1 MNIPQFKYYQQP
13 EVNAILT
20 QQKCQSCDSEEYCLE
35 GEYFDHGS
43 SVESV
48 CLSCLSK
55 GKITVNIPDFVRN
68 RIKNHLTGDCT
79 KSQDS
84 TQERVNQL
92 IDELSKNP
100 PVPWIQY
107 NAWPVCC
114 DDFCRYLGEWDQST
128 IVEKAQDK
136 STKDYLMSILDDFNK
151 ERIDDFD
158 SLWNDIGNGTAIF
171 VFECIK
177 CSKIIAVCQSY

>member
-1 MNIPQFKYYQQP
+1 MSIPQFKYYNHP

-20 QQKCQSCDSEEYCLE
+20 QVKCQSCDSEEYCLE
-35 GEYFDHGS
+35 GEYFDLGG

-55 GKITVNIPDFVRN
+55 GKITVNIPNFIRN
-68 RIKNHLTGDCT
+68 RIKNHLTGNGTASDE
-79 KSQDS
+79 SS
-84 TQERVNQL
+84 QERAHQL

-107 NAWPVCC
+107 NDWPVCC
-114 DDFCRYLGEWDQST
+114 DDFCRYLGEWDRST
-128 IVEKAQDK
+128 VVEKAQNK
-136 STKDYLMSILDDFNK
+136 NPQDYLMSILEEFSK
-151 ERIDDFD
+151 EKIDNFD
-158 SLWNDIGNGTAIF
+158 SFWNDIGNETAIF